1 MEKVQKEKYS
11 DNSALATKWT
21 MNATMVTI
29 EVKMEDAF
37 KMKTLSKKE
46 TNTDSLM
53 NKITSANNLAFIQK
67 LKDIEECLE
76 ICAQEDWT

>member
-1 MEKVQKEKYS
+1 
-11 DNSALATKWT
+11 
-21 MNATMVTI
+21 MVTI